1 MPETVDTIYV
11 HVGANDLKKA
21 GKVKGQ
27 LPWELKQRLG
37 KILDTLKQNA
47 RMLYF
52 VVWGDWST
60 WRRGFR
66 PDQTEEDGNRYDQF
80 CKELLHMAMP
90 HCTKTI
96 HITGEK
102 LNKLR
107 LLPDNMHFALEAREG
122 VRQLLQQMG
131 AAVEVDEEVDSAL
144 GLALKDSQ
152 HKMVPLSRNPNNST
166 QMKVNCS
173 GSRSGD
179 AAVHKI
185 GAVCERSQLQPTE
198 TDPKEAVV
206 AIYIETPLTPRVW
219 TPTKQRESAQ
229 DGDTNLPSPRSDSSE
244 TTAFSNITV
253 GTDYSARTLNSEER
267 DALTPPV
274 WLPLMGVF
282 YR

>member
-1 MPETVDTIYV
+1 MPETVDKIYV
-11 HVGANDLKKA
+11 HVGGNDLKKA

-27 LPWELKQRLG
+27 LPWQLKQRLG

-66 PDQTEEDGNRYDQF
+66 PDQIEEDGNRYDQF
-80 CKELLHMAMP
+80 CKELLQMAMP

-107 LLPDNMHFALEAREG
+107 LLPDNLHFALEAREG

-144 GLALKDSQ
+144 GLALNDSQ
-152 HKMVPLSRNPNNST
+152 R
-166 QMKVNCS
+166 
-173 GSRSGD
+173 R
-179 AAVHKI
+179 
-185 GAVCERSQLQPTE
+185 
-198 TDPKEAVV
+198 
-206 AIYIETPLTPRVW
+206 
-219 TPTKQRESAQ
+219 
-229 DGDTNLPSPRSDSSE
+229 
-244 TTAFSNITV
+244 F
-253 GTDYSARTLNSEER
+253 
-267 DALTPPV
+267 
-274 WLPLMGVF
+274 F
-282 YR
+282 

>member
-1 MPETVDTIYV
+1 MPETVDKIYV

-27 LPWELKQRLG
+27 LPWQLKQRLG

-66 PDQTEEDGNRYDQF
+66 PDQIEEDGNRYDQF
-80 CKELLHMAMP
+80 CKELLQMAMP

-107 LLPDNMHFALEAREG
+107 LLPDNLHFALEAREG

-144 GLALKDSQ
+144 GLALNDSQ

-185 GAVCERSQLQPTE
+185 GAVCEKSQLQPTE

-244 TTAFSNITV
+244 TTAFSTV